1 MANNKVQ
8 LADGSVLID
17 LTSDTVTAAALRSGY
32 TAHDAAGN
40 VVNGALDVDPV
51 YSVTKSLANVTTS
64 NDDTKIIA
72 GNSFFADL
80 TPATGYTIT
89 SIIVTMGGVDITSQV
104 FTPGV
109 SEKTITAN
117 GTYNASADYLS
128 GYESVVV
135 NVPSSSPTLGTKTI
149 TANGTYNASSDSL
162 DGYSSVTVA
171 IPSAS
176 GVSF

>member
-40 VVNGALDVDPV
+40 AINGALEVDPV
-51 YSVTKSLANVTTS
+51 YSVTKSLTNVTTS
-64 NDDTKIIA
+64 NDDTKVIA
-72 GNSFFADL
+72 GNSFHMDL
-80 TPATGYTIT
+80 TPAIGRFLHNIM
-89 SIIVTMGGVDITSQV
+89 VTMGGVDITDQV
-104 FTPGV
+104 FAPGTG
-109 SEKTITAN
+109 EKTITEN
-117 GTYNASADYLS
+117 GVYTAASEYLS
-128 GYESVVV
+128 GYERIVVD
-135 NVPSSSPTLGTKTI
+135 VPEPI
-149 TANGTYNASSDSL
+149 
-162 DGYSSVTVA
+162 

>member
-40 VVNGALDVDPV
+40 VVNGALEVDPV
-51 YSVTKSLANVTTS
+51 YSVTKNLTNVTTS
-64 NDDTKIIA
+64 NDDTKVIA
-72 GNSFFADL
+72 GNSFHMDL
-80 TPATGYTIT
+80 TPG
-89 SIIVTMGGVDITSQV
+89 SGKIIISVTVMMGGVDITGQV
-104 FTPGV
+104 FTPGTG
-109 SEKTITAN
+109 EKTITAN
-117 GTYNASADYLS
+117 GTYNASADY
-128 GYESVVV
+128 
-135 NVPSSSPTLGTKTI
+135 
-149 TANGTYNASSDSL
+149 L